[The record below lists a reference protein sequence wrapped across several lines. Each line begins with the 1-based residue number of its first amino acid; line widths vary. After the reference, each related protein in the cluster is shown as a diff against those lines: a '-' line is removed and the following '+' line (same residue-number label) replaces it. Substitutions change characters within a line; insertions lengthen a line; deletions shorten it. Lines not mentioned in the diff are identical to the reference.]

1 MSGEWTLPLV
11 QDRLD
16 DLAPGQEF
24 TLTKDDFVRL
34 FGLNDAAVQRIRRFA
49 ESHRCHTL
57 FDGRQL
63 IFRKNCLSN
72 GPV

>member
-1 MSGEWTLPLV
+1 VW
-11 QDRLD
+11 
-16 DLAPGQEF
+16 
-24 TLTKDDFVRL
+24 L

-57 FDGRQL
+57 FDGRRL
-63 IFRKNCLSN
+63 IFRKTCLSN